1 MRAAC
6 SRQDEGVSG
15 HMTGLQYSK
24 LLFLHVAGQG
34 EGGREGVS
42 DSRVGLPMQSNKG
55 RIRQTKSIS
64 RHRQ

>member
-42 DSRVGLPMQSNKG
+42 DSRVGLLNAK
-55 RIRQTKSIS
+55 
-64 RHRQ
+64 